1 MTSDI
6 TSSHVSSV
14 EHTTR
19 AQIAMNFSKRKV
31 ISLVGFGFSQ
41 MWKISN
47 AKAVGLAVTS
57 VLKRLSQLSGKVVI
71 AIMRQ
76 LSQL

>member
-1 MTSDI
+1 MDLA
-6 TSSHVSSV
+6 
-14 EHTTR
+14 ENGKR
-19 AQIAMNFSKRKV
+19 KYFSKRKV

-76 LSQL
+76 LLQL